1 MSEYRIAFA
10 LVLSLALAALVSGA
24 MAADDEC
31 VDVQPGQVVTYQG
44 PEPVQLDYVEA
55 PTYSYL
61 WTAEIMDVGELASGF
76 EKDFNFTTPEVSP
89 EDGMRTITVTL
100 LVTDGYGCIAETTQC
115 LNVFPLPTCG
125 IGGPVSVCQESP
137 VKEFYYSGEDTTTAK
152 FDFTW
157 SVDGKKVGNGEAIDI
172 DWTPFTFG
180 DHVLT
185 LVVDKTYEGGK
196 TVTTTCEHAVKF
208 VPSPDSTIV
217 LVGVV

>member
-10 LVLSLALAALVSGA
+10 LALSLAALVSGA
-24 MAADDEC
+24 MAVAVEC

-61 WTAEIMDVGELASGF
+61 WTAEMDGEEFASGI
-76 EKDFNFTTPEVSP
+76 ERDFNFTTPEVSP
-89 EDGMRTITVTL
+89 EDGMKMVTVTL

-115 LNVFPLPTCG
+115 LNVYPLPACG
-125 IGGPVSVCQESP
+125 IGGPDSVCQESP
-137 VKEFYYSGEDTTTAK
+137 VKEFYYSGEDPTTA
-152 FDFTW
+152 DFEFSW
-157 SVDGKKVGNGEAIDI
+157 SVGNKKVGSGESIEI
-172 DWTPFTFG
+172 DWTPFDFG
-180 DHVLT
+180 DHILT

-196 TVTTTCEHAVKF
+196 TVSSTCEHAVKF
-208 VPSPDSTIV
+208 VPSPDSTIK